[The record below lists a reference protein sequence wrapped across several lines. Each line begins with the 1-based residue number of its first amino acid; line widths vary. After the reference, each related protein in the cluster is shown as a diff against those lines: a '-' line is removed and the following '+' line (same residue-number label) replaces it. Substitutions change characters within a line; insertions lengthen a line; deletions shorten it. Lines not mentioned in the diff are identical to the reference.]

1 MACVNLFVANR
12 IGDFIRIL
20 QMHFTNGMHLLFY
33 GGLQMKYALRDGIQI
48 DTFSDGEMVIYDS
61 STETIHVLNA
71 MAALVLRVLI
81 NEEDDLVNCFASE
94 VFKFDAGVEMKT
106 LEKDFYNMISDFINA
121 NIITVR

>member
-1 MACVNLFVANR
+1 
-12 IGDFIRIL
+12 
-20 QMHFTNGMHLLFY
+20 MHFANGMYLFFY

-81 NEEDDLVNCFASE
+81 NEEDDLVKSFASE
-94 VFKFDAGVEMKT
+94 VSKLDAEVERET
-106 LEKDFYNMISDFINA
+106 LEKDFYNMVSDFINA